1 MCRAHPGGGVDSAKG
16 FGGFGG
22 LPHPGHPA
30 AASLPVAVSKNS
42 CTCVLAGVNLH
53 HWPSGGT
60 GVPLSAEKSPSL
72 GQRVQVLAGHSCH
85 TGDFPG
91 ASAGK
96 ELACQCRRCKRGR
109 FDTWVRKILLE
120 MEMATC
126 TGILVWKIPW
136 TEMPGG
142 L

>member
-53 HWPSGGT
+53 HWPSGGYRYLLDIHVT
-60 GVPLSAEKSPSL
+60 LGTSLVPQLVKNL
-72 GQRVQVLAGHSCH
+72 LANA
-85 TGDFPG
+85 GDAREAGLIPG
-91 ASAGK
+91 
-96 ELACQCRRCKRGR
+96 
-109 FDTWVRKILLE
+109 
-120 MEMATC
+120 
-126 TGILVWKIPW
+126 
-136 TEMPGG
+136 
-142 L
+142 

>member
-72 GQRVQVLAGHSCH
+72 GQRVQVLAGHSH
-85 TGDFPG
+85 KQETRVREG
-91 ASAGK
+91 AVLVHMCPHIYTECVHMCAH
-96 ELACQCRRCKRGR
+96 A
-109 FDTWVRKILLE
+109 WVCLG
-120 MEMATC
+120 MM
-126 TGILVWKIPW
+126 
-136 TEMPGG
+136 
-142 L
+142 